1 MTSYLIRR
9 IFQMILVVFFAALFT
24 YFLFNISPGGPM
36 VGFQQQVRR
45 VTRQDIARVRA
56 QYELDLYW
64 PTRFARWLV
73 GFPTGPI
80 TVGGRE
86 LFATVPVG
94 CYLPRDEQVVINE
107 NGEKVTVPAGCD
119 QYVYPADLPALH
131 PVIKSSK
138 GVLRA
143 DFGLSSVI
151 LKDRPVTTLLGS
163 RIGPTLLLMTL
174 SLMLSLLIGVPIGI
188 YSAVKQ
194 YSRFDYFFTTISF
207 IGSAMP
213 TFFFALLLILAF
225 TVFPVM
231 LVDKVPWI
239 PHLPPG
245 SRVSERAYQIA
256 SWLPEIE
263 PKSFADQFLHLLMP
277 VAVLTFFYMSSWSRF
292 VRSSMLEVMRQDY
305 VRTARAKGL
314 LERVVIVKH
323 ALRNALIPFVT
334 VVVLAIPGLF
344 AGAIITETVF
354 AWPGMGRLYYDA
366 LTRSDWPV
374 ALAFILIFTVLTVC
388 ATLLGD
394 ILYTVVD
401 PRIKYS

>member
-24 YFLFNISPGGPM
+24 YFLFDISPGGPTL
-36 VGFQQQVRR
+36 GFQQQVRR

-107 NGEKVTVPAGCD
+107 NGERVTVPAGCD

-151 LKDRPVTTLLGS
+151 LKDRPVTMLLGS

-213 TFFFALLLILAF
+213 TFFFALLMILAF

-256 SWLPEIE
+256 SWLPEIS
-263 PKSFADQFLHLLMP
+263 PKGFADQFLHLLMP

-305 VRTARAKGL
+305 VRTAQGQRTVGAGRDRQACVAQRADPV
-314 LERVVIVKH
+314 RD
-323 ALRNALIPFVT
+323 RRC
-334 VVVLAIPGLF
+334 PG
-344 AGAIITETVF
+344 
-354 AWPGMGRLYYDA
+354 
-366 LTRSDWPV
+366 
-374 ALAFILIFTVLTVC
+374 
-388 ATLLGD
+388 
-394 ILYTVVD
+394 D
-401 PRIKYS
+401 PRPFCRGDHHRDGVRLARHGPALLRRLDPQRLAGGAGLYPDLHRADRLRHAARRHSLHRG